1 MRKPAAPA
9 AQTNA
14 VPSIEANG
22 ENHRHAGRPRDQA
35 TDAAVLQAAIEL
47 LAEAGLR
54 KTTIDAVAARAGVA
68 RATVYLRWPTRDAL
82 LAAAARQALG
92 QPLYPL
98 TGDLATDLRTGAMRA
113 RTALAQPL
121 FVAIFPE
128 LARGLLA
135 RSPATAYDE
144 IAPNRQRLAE
154 VLRATAVA
162 DGYRTDIDPM
172 LPFDLIVG
180 AILNHLLATGATPSE
195 ADTSRMVEVVVA
207 GLRRSD

>member
-1 MRKPAAPA
+1 MSEQAEPA
-9 AQTNA
+9 T
-14 VPSIEANG
+14 EANG
-22 ENHRHAGRPRDQA
+22 ESHRHAGRPRGPA
-35 TDAAVLQAAIEL
+35 TDAAILQAVIEL

-54 KTTIDAVAARAGVA
+54 GTTVDAVAARAGVA

-98 TGDLATDLRTGAMRA
+98 TGHLATDLGTGAMRA
-113 RTALAQPL
+113 RGALAQPL

-135 RSPATAYDE
+135 HSPAADYDE

-154 VLRATAVA
+154 ELRATAVT
-162 DGYRTDIDPM
+162 DGYRTDVDPT

-180 AILNHLLATGATPSE
+180 ATLNHLLATGSTPSE
-195 ADTSRMVEVVVA
+195 ADTARMVEVVVD
-207 GLRRSD
+207 GLRRRD

>member
-1 MRKPAAPA
+1 MGEQAEPA
-9 AQTNA
+9 T
-14 VPSIEANG
+14 EANG
-22 ENHRHAGRPRDQA
+22 ENHRHAGRPRGPA
-35 TDAAVLQAAIEL
+35 TDAAILQAVIEL

-54 KTTIDAVAARAGVA
+54 GTTVDAVAARAGVA

-98 TGDLATDLRTGAMRA
+98 TGHFATDLGTGAKRA
-113 RTALAQPL
+113 SAALAQPL

-135 RSPATAYDE
+135 QSPATDYDE

-154 VLRATAVA
+154 ELRATAVT
-162 DGYRTDIDPM
+162 DGYRTDVDPT

-180 AILNHLLATGATPSE
+180 ATLNHLLATGSTPSE
-195 ADTSRMVEVVVA
+195 ADMSRMVEVVVN
-207 GLRRSD
+207 GLRRPDGPVVGE

>member
-1 MRKPAAPA
+1 MSRQANPA
-9 AQTNA
+9 
-14 VPSIEANG
+14 IEADG
-22 ENHRHAGRPRDQA
+22 ENHRNAGRPRGPA
-35 TDAAVLQAAIEL
+35 TDAAILQATIEL

-54 KTTIDAVAARAGVA
+54 GTTVDAVAARAGVA

-82 LAAAARQALG
+82 LAAAARRALG
-92 QPLYPL
+92 QPLDQL
-98 TGDLATDLRTGAMRA
+98 TGDLATDLGTGARRA

-135 RSPATAYDE
+135 RSPATDYDE

-154 VLRATAVA
+154 ELRSTAVA
-162 DGYRTDIDPM
+162 EGYRTDVDPT

-180 AILNHLLATGATPSE
+180 ATLNHLLATGATPSE
-195 ADTSRMVEVVVA
+195 EDTARMVEVVVD
-207 GLRRSD
+207 GLRRRD

>member
-1 MRKPAAPA
+1 MNEQAEPA
-9 AQTNA
+9 
-14 VPSIEANG
+14 SEANG
-22 ENHRHAGRPRDQA
+22 ENHRHAGRPRGPA
-35 TDAAVLQAAIEL
+35 TDAAILQSAIEL

-54 KTTIDAVAARAGVA
+54 GTTIDAVAARAGVA

-98 TGDLATDLRTGAMRA
+98 TGHFATDLGTGAMRA
-113 RTALAQPL
+113 RGALAQPL

-135 RSPATAYDE
+135 HSPATDYDE

-154 VLRATAVA
+154 ELRATAVS
-162 DGYRTDIDPM
+162 DGYRTDVDPT

-180 AILNHLLATGATPSE
+180 STLNHLLATGSTPSE
-195 ADTSRMVEVVVA
+195 ANTARMVEVVVD
-207 GLRRSD
+207 GLRRRD

>member
-1 MRKPAAPA
+1 MGEQAEPA
-9 AQTNA
+9 T
-14 VPSIEANG
+14 EANG
-22 ENHRHAGRPRDQA
+22 ENHRHAGRPRGPA
-35 TDAAVLQAAIEL
+35 TDAAILQAVIEL

-54 KTTIDAVAARAGVA
+54 GTTVDAVAARAGVA

-82 LAAAARQALG
+82 IAAAARQALG

-98 TGDLATDLRTGAMRA
+98 TGHLATDLGTGAMRA
-113 RTALAQPL
+113 RAALAQPL

-135 RSPATAYDE
+135 HSPATAYDE

-154 VLRATAVA
+154 ELRATAVT
-162 DGYRTDIDPM
+162 DGYRTDVDPT

-180 AILNHLLATGATPSE
+180 ATLNHLLATGSTPSE
-195 ADTSRMVEVVVA
+195 ADTARMVEVVVD
-207 GLRRSD
+207 GLRRRD